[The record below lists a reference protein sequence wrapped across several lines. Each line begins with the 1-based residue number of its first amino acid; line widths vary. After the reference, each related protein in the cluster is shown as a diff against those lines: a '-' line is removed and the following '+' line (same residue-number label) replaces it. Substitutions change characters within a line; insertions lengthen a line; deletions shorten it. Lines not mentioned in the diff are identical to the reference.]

1 MYVKNLVWNYN
12 MIDNAIYSGTIKH
25 RRFTPFKRS
34 FTYNIFMTYFDISK
48 IDSLFKKSFL
58 WNVNKYALVSFF
70 RKDYH
75 GNPNISL
82 DTAVRNTIKDKTK
95 ITIDGPIRILTHLRY
110 FGYCFNPVSFY
121 YCFDKTDTHVK
132 LIMAEVTNT
141 PWNERYS
148 YFITNKKN
156 KSFKQDLKKKFHVS
170 PFWGMDHDYEW
181 MFTEPKKK
189 LNVSM
194 INFKEAEKIF
204 HVTLD
209 MKTKKNMTFRN
220 LVLYTLKY
228 PFLTLMVFLRIHFQ
242 ALILLV
248 RGAKFYN
255 HPKFDEGN
263 SK

>member
-25 RRFTPFKRS
+25 RRFIPFNRS
-34 FTYNIFMTYFDISK
+34 FTYTIFMNYFDISK
-48 IDSLFKKSFL
+48 IDSLFKKSYL
-58 WNVNKYALVSFF
+58 WNVNKFALVSFF

-75 GNPNISL
+75 GNPSISL
-82 DTAVRNTIKDKTK
+82 DTAVRNTIKEKTK

-121 YCFDKTDTHVK
+121 YCFDKTDTKVE

-156 KSFKQDLKKKFHVS
+156 KTFKEDLKKNFHVS

-181 MFTEPKKK
+181 IFTEPKNN
-189 LNVSM
+189 LNVNM
-194 INFKEAEKIF
+194 INFKDAEKIF

-209 MKTKKNMTFRN
+209 LKNKKNMTLKN

-242 ALILLV
+242 ALILLL

-255 HPKFDEGN
+255 HPKFDERKSN
-263 SK
+263 

>member
-1 MYVKNLVWNYN
+1 MKI
-12 MIDNAIYSGTIKH
+12 IDKSYIYSGTIRH
-25 RRFTPFKRS
+25 RRFTPFDHF
-34 FTYNIFMTYFDISK
+34 FTYPLFMAY
-48 IDSLFKKSFL
+48 IDLNSIEDALKKSWF
-58 WNVNKYALVSFF
+58 WNINKPALISFM

-75 GNPNISL
+75 GSSKTGL
-82 DTAVRNTIKDKTK
+82 DESVRKTVFDKIGYQVK
-95 ITIDGPIRILTHLRY
+95 GPIRLLTHLRY

-121 YCFDKTDTHVK
+121 YCFDEEDSEVDV
-132 LIMAEVTNT
+132 IMAEVTNT
-141 PWNERYS
+141 PWDERHS
-148 YFITNKKN
+148 YIIRERDQDGKFGNLTADLEKK
-156 KSFKQDLKKKFHVS
+156 LHVS

-181 MFTEPKKK
+181 MFTEPKNK
-189 LNVSM
+189 LNVNM